1 VGFLWLDSVILGFM
15 KKARVIYIT
24 KLFNKIKTWIIDF
37 IIMEDSRDLIIIGV
51 LLLFMLLIIILK

>member
-1 VGFLWLDSVILGFM
+1 MKGWIAILGFM
-15 KKARVIYIT
+15 KKVGVIYIT

>member
-1 VGFLWLDSVILGFM
+1 M

-24 KLFNKIKTWIIDF
+24 NLINKIKTWIIDF

>member
-1 VGFLWLDSVILGFM
+1 MILELM
-15 KKARVIYIT
+15 KKVGVIYIT